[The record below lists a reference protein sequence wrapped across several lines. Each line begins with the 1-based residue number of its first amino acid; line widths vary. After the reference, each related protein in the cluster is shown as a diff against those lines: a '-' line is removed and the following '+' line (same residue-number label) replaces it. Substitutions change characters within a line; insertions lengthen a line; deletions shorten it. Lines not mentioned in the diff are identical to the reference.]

1 MKYSTDDIVQQ
12 SFERRFRGYDADQ
25 VHEFLEVLAREWEI
39 MTEEVLDLQT
49 EVADLSAECKELR
62 ARERGLL
69 DALNTAREVSDEII
83 ARAEARA
90 ERMILD
96 ATTRA
101 DEIVAAGEREQA
113 LLINKNQELQRQ
125 RGRLDRDLRGVLSE
139 HLRVLGEMGAEAE
152 PEQAPEDDYVIE
164 EVAQVASDI
173 EDAGPTIHRR
183 PRQTSPPAA
192 PTSTRHVI
200 DEIGETRVMEVGE
213 TMLGMT

>member
-12 SFERRFRGYDADQ
+12 NFERRFRGYDVDQ
-25 VHEFLEVLAREWEI
+25 VHEFLDLLAREWEI

-49 EVADLSAECKELR
+49 EVADLASECKELR

-83 ARAEARA
+83 SRAEARA

-101 DEIVAAGEREQA
+101 DELVAAGEREQA
-113 LLINKNQELQRQ
+113 MLLGRNQELQRQ
-125 RGRLDRDLRGVLSE
+125 RGRLERELRGVLFE
-139 HLRVLGEMGAEAE
+139 HLRVLDESSVE
-152 PEQAPEDDYVIE
+152 PEDEYEIE
-164 EVAQVASDI
+164 EVAAADADAPEAI

-183 PRQTSPPAA
+183 PRQTQPPSSPTAA
-192 PTSTRHVI
+192 RHVV
-200 DEIGETRVMEVGE
+200 DEIGETRVVEIGE
-213 TMLGMT
+213 TMLGMP

>member
-12 SFERRFRGYDADQ
+12 NFERRFRGYDIDQ
-25 VHEFLEVLAREWEI
+25 VHEFLDLLAREWEI
-39 MTEEVLDLQT
+39 MTEEILDLQT

-83 ARAEARA
+83 AKAEARA

-101 DEIVAAGEREQA
+101 DELVAAGEREQA
-113 LLINKNQELQRQ
+113 LLIGRNQKLQRQ
-125 RGRLDRDLRGVLSE
+125 RGRLERDLRGVLSE
-139 HLRVLGEMGAEAE
+139 HLRVLEESSV
-152 PEQAPEDDYVIE
+152 EDDYDLE
-164 EVAQVASDI
+164 EVEAAGPSEPEVV

-183 PRQTSPPAA
+183 PRQTQPPSSPTVA
-192 PTSTRHVI
+192 RHIV
-200 DEIGETRVMEVGE
+200 DEIGETRLVEVGE
-213 TMLGMT
+213 TMLGMP